1 MTEPKVHKEPRRHIL
16 LKRIES
22 RVEALE
28 RLLDQERQ
36 RRAELTAR
44 VVDLE
49 RRVFYLE
56 GTGRP

>member
-1 MTEPKVHKEPRRHIL
+1 MSDPKVHKEPRRHL
-16 LKRIES
+16 RLKRIEQ
-22 RVEALE
+22 RVETLE

-36 RRAELTAR
+36 GRVDLVAR